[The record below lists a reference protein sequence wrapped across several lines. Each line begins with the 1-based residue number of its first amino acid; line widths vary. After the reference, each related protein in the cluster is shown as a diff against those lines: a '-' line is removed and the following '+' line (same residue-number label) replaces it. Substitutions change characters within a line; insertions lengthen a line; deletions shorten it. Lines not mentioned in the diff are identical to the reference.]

1 MTGFVVDCSVTV
13 AWCFEDE
20 ATVELD
26 SLLDRVQLEGA
37 VVPPL
42 WISEAANVLLSAHR
56 RGRIDRETM
65 QERLALLD
73 MLPIETDSMA
83 SGAVWRSS
91 VLTLADAEALT
102 FYDATYLELAIRRG
116 LPLGQQRCC
125 AASRRPPSRGRRCP
139 SRTTVIA
146 ALPFVAIVCAPLARR
161 T

>member
-1 MTGFVVDCSVTV
+1 VTGFIVDCSVTV

-26 SLLDRVQLEGA
+26 SLLDRVQREGA

-42 WISEAANVLLSAHR
+42 WISEAANVLLSAQR

-65 QERLALLD
+65 HERLALLD

-102 FYDATYLELAIRRG
+102 FYDATYLELSIRRG
-116 LPLGQQRCC
+116 LPLASSDAALRR
-125 AASRRPPSRGRRCP
+125 AASSRG
-139 SRTTVIA
+139 
-146 ALPFVAIVCAPLARR
+146 VAVVPPEPQ
-161 T
+161 

>member
-1 MTGFVVDCSVTV
+1 MTGFIVDCSVTV

-26 SLLDRVQLEGA
+26 SLLDRVQREGA

-42 WISEAANVLLSAHR
+42 WISEAANVLLSAQR

-73 MLPIETDSMA
+73 MLPIETDNMA
-83 SGAVWRSS
+83 SGPVWRSS

-102 FYDATYLELAIRRG
+102 FYDATYLELAIRRA
-116 LPLGQQRCC
+116 LPL
-125 AASRRPPSRGRRCP
+125 ASSDVALRR
-139 SRTTVIA
+139 A
-146 ALPFVAIVCAPLARR
+146 ARR
-161 T
+161 RGVAVVPAEQQ